1 MNNYRMAAMV
11 ALMIGITVLAYG
23 IWNYFD
29 SRNEIRFGD
38 ARVVIEDAHVS
49 PAVWIGAVVIVAAG
63 ATMVATRGKRA

>member
-1 MNNYRMAAMV
+1 MNNYRTTAMV

-23 IWNYFD
+23 IWSYFD

-38 ARVVIEDAHVS
+38 ATVVIEDAEVS
-49 PAVWIGAVVIVAAG
+49 PAVWIGLVVVVAAG